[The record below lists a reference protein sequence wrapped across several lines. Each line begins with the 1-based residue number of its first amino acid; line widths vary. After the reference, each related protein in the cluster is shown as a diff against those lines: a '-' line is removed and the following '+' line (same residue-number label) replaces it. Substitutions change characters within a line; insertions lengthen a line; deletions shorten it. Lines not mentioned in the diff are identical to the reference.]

1 MSKLYFRYGCMNSSK
16 TANLLMVAYNYERT
30 GRNVLLF
37 KPSIDTRY
45 DEKYIISRVGLKR
58 KVDYLIDK
66 DENNFYFKINRKFL
80 NNKNYDCILVDEA
93 NLLSTKI
100 INDLKKLTKFVPV
113 ICYGLKTDYKS
124 KLFEGSKRLL
134 EISDSIEEIKTIC
147 NLCNKKAIINGK
159 HYKNRLIKKGD
170 KVIDIGGNEKYISL
184 CWNCWDRI
192 DHLGEIKIN

>member
-1 MSKLYFRYGCMNSSK
+1 MNSSK
-16 TANLLMVAYNYERT
+16 TANLLMVAYNYETT

-37 KPSIDTRY
+37 KPSLDTRY

-66 DENNFYFKINRKFL
+66 DEKNLYFIINRKFF

-93 NLLSTKI
+93 NLLSTEI

-159 HYKNRLIKKGD
+159 YYKNRLIKKGD

-184 CWNCWDRI
+184 CWSCWDRI
-192 DHLGEIKIN
+192 DHLGELKVN